1 MLGVAML
8 FIQSSTK
15 QIAEQ
20 ENLTSLLPSEG
31 SVVEEETSNAR
42 EGLLLGGRLL
52 LAGLFCFVGVV
63 EGQRVLWGDLHDP
76 PDGHDLL
83 WPKLVQL
90 LFLVPFT
97 LGFKTK
103 AVTLCIP
110 IIFETKNEEDL

>member
-1 MLGVAML
+1 MLGVAIL

-63 EGQRVLWGDLHDP
+63 EGQV
-76 PDGHDLL
+76 
-83 WPKLVQL
+83 V
-90 LFLVPFT
+90 
-97 LGFKTK
+97 
-103 AVTLCIP
+103 
-110 IIFETKNEEDL
+110 